1 LKRMAIRKALRL
13 SKAGKIG
20 LTFTREVRLVLLLM
34 LLLIVAL
41 NFVTSLTFGKAR
53 MALESKLH
61 RDLAVAGDL
70 AAEIVRQE
78 KDLDQVEAKSRRLRI
93 ITGMQEIT
101 FAGSPVSRTMLSES
115 WSRME
120 RGEEILQQKGKGEG
134 LVYLRPAYDQDGNFI
149 GAILVRADARAVA
162 TLNSLS
168 LLDASIRLGGT
179 VVLLLLGFIFLR
191 MIMSPF
197 RRMLKDSLR
206 LSGDEIPAEAKSDE
220 VEAIIQTFS
229 KTISEL
235 KEKEK
240 TLKELYY
247 DSERRADGLARYNE
261 YILGSISSGV
271 VICSS
276 SGLITRF
283 NPAAEKILGY
293 QESSVLDHSL
303 QETFGPNNPLTR
315 ILDEV
320 LNEERTH
327 TRLELEIRKGT
338 GEVIQVGLTSSLI
351 RDEKGDVIGV
361 CILLTDISKI
371 KKLEKEMLFKQQL
384 AALGEMSAG
393 LAHEL
398 RNGMATITGY
408 SRLLERNLRAPGKL
422 PGIVGNIIRESAAVE
437 RMLSHFLDFAR
448 QEDLKLT
455 AVDLR
460 KLVSESAVRVNDLI
474 QEKEITLKV
483 GISAKLPLFEGDGVL
498 LRQALQNLLLNACQ
512 AVETGGRVGLFA
524 CAVGNHQRVVKIVCL
539 DNGVGISEELKEK
552 IFYPFFSTRQKGTGL
567 GLPLVKKVVLLHGGT
582 IEVKSRAESFTAFII
597 RLPLREAAIEEVA
610 PSLVIESQ

>member
-1 LKRMAIRKALRL
+1 M
-13 SKAGKIG
+13 SKTGKMR

-53 MALESKLH
+53 MALESKLR

-70 AAEIVRQE
+70 TAEIVRQE
-78 KDLDQVEAKSRRLRI
+78 KEPVEIAERLWRLRI
-93 ITGMQEIT
+93 ITGMQEIR
-101 FAGSPVSRTMLSES
+101 FWESPGSKGVGDDS
-115 WSRME
+115 WRRIE
-120 RGEEILQQKGKGEG
+120 RGEEVLQNREEDRE
-134 LVYLRPAYDQDGNFI
+134 LVYMRPAYDQKGDFA
-149 GAILVRADARAVA
+149 GAIVVRADAKAVA

-168 LLDASIRLGGT
+168 FLDTSIRLGGT

-197 RRMLKDSLR
+197 RRMLKDSHR
-206 LSGDEIPAEAKSDE
+206 LNGDTIPPESKSDE
-220 VEAIIQTFS
+220 VEAIIETFS

-240 TLKELYY
+240 TLQELYY

-271 VICSS
+271 ITCSS

-293 QESSVLDHSL
+293 EAASVLDRHF
-303 QETFGPNNPLTR
+303 QEAFGPQSPLVR
-315 ILDEV
+315 ILEEA
-320 LNEERTH
+320 LREERTYS
-327 TRLELEIRKGT
+327 RLESEIRRET
-338 GEVIQVGLTSSLI
+338 AETIQVGLTSSLI
-351 RDEKGDVIGV
+351 RDEEGRVIGV
-361 CILLTDISKI
+361 FMLLIDISEI
-371 KKLEKEMLFKQQL
+371 KSLEREMLFKQQL

-408 SRLLERNLRAPGKL
+408 SKLLERNLRAPEKL

-460 KLVSESAVRVNDLI
+460 ELASESVVRVDDLI
-474 QEKEITLKV
+474 QEKEIALKV
-483 GISAKLPLFEGDGVL
+483 GISAKLPLFEGDGLL
-498 LRQALQNLLLNACQ
+498 LRQALQNLLVNACQ

-552 IFYPFFSTRQKGTGL
+552 IFYPFFSTRQEGTGL
-567 GLPLVKKVVLLHGGT
+567 GLPLVKKVVVLHGGT
-582 IEVKSRAESFTAFII
+582 IEVKSRADSFTAFII
-597 RLPLREAAIEEVA
+597 RLPLREAAVEEVA
-610 PSLVIESQ
+610 PSLVIEGQ

>member
-1 LKRMAIRKALRL
+1 M
-13 SKAGKIG
+13 SKTGKMR

-41 NFVTSLTFGKAR
+41 NFVTSLTFSKAR

-70 AAEIVRQE
+70 TAEIVRQE
-78 KDLDQVEAKSRRLRI
+78 KDPVEMAERLWRLRI
-93 ITGMQEIT
+93 ITGMQEIR
-101 FAGSPVSRTMLSES
+101 FWESPDSKGVGDDS
-115 WSRME
+115 WRRIE
-120 RGEEILQQKGKGEG
+120 RGEEVLENREEDRE
-134 LVYLRPAYDQDGNFI
+134 LVYMRPAYDQKGDFA
-149 GAILVRADARAVA
+149 GAIVVRADAKAVA

-168 LLDASIRLGGT
+168 LLDTSIRLGGT

-197 RRMLKDSLR
+197 RRMLKDSQR
-206 LSGDEIPAEAKSDE
+206 LNGDKISPVAKSDE
-220 VEAIIQTFS
+220 VEAVIETFS

-240 TLKELYY
+240 TLQELYY

-271 VICSS
+271 ISCSS

-293 QESSVLDHSL
+293 QRSSVLDHGFR
-303 QETFGPNNPLTR
+303 ETFGSENPLTR
-315 ILDEV
+315 IINEALD
-320 LNEERTH
+320 EERTH
-327 TRLELEIRKGT
+327 SRLELEIRKGT
-338 GEVIQVGLTSSLI
+338 GELIQVGLTSFLI
-351 RDEKGDVIGV
+351 RDEKGGAVGV
-361 CILLTDISKI
+361 FILLIDISKI

-398 RNGMATITGY
+398 RNGIATITGY
-408 SRLLERNLRAPGKL
+408 SKLLERNLRAPEKL
-422 PGIVGNIIRESAAVE
+422 PVIISNIVRESAAVE

-460 KLVSESAVRVNDLI
+460 ELASESAVRVNDLV

-483 GISAKLPLFEGDGVL
+483 GISARLPLFEGDGLL

-512 AVETGGRVGLFA
+512 AVKTGGTVGLLA
-524 CAVGNHQRVVKIVCL
+524 YLVGNHQRVVKIVCL
-539 DNGVGISEELKEK
+539 DNGVGIPEEMREK
-552 IFYPFFSTRQKGTGL
+552 IFYPFFSTRQEGTGL

-582 IEVKSRAESFTAFII
+582 IEVKSRAGSFTAFII
-597 RLPLREAAIEEVA
+597 RLPLREAAVEEVA
-610 PSLVIESQ
+610 PALVIESQ